1 MGPILNLKPGP
12 TKITRIGPAT
22 LPAGKNRVHG
32 PDQAPGGPTD
42 RGLLQR
48 HGYSAGQSGT
58 GSDWIHIY

>member
-12 TKITRIGPAT
+12 TKITRSGPAT

-48 HGYSAGQSGT
+48 HGYSAGQSGS
-58 GSDWIHIY
+58 GSGLIYIY